1 MPLAIFFCYLQ
12 VMQFKT
18 IVGQKPLIQKL
29 IQTTKE
35 GRISH
40 AQLFLGAEGSGNL
53 ALAIAYAQY
62 INCLDASE
70 TDSCGVCSSCVK
82 YQKYIHPDL
91 HFTYPTISPNKLSV
105 ELISEFREAIIEN
118 PYLND
123 FDWLSKL
130 DSAGNKQGN
139 ITADE
144 CRDIIRKLGLK
155 AYEAKYKTII
165 IWMPE
170 YMKNEGNIL
179 LKLLEEPPENTLI
192 ILVANDTEKVLAT
205 ILSRAQLIKVP
216 QITDND
222 IEQVLT
228 TQHQIDA
235 NKAQALSRL
244 VSGNYNLALHL
255 IDIDHDDYL
264 SLFIDWMRKA
274 YTYNKMNKEGSA
286 TDELGLVVDR
296 LANAG
301 REQVKSFL
309 TYSSQMIRSAFI
321 FKYGH
326 ASLRKNSEAELA
338 FLNQFSS
345 VFTPDN
351 LGLISTAIDEAIFH
365 VERNASVR
373 IMYLNLSM
381 YIGKQL
387 QQVTAKK

>member
-1 MPLAIFFCYLQ
+1 
-12 VMQFKT
+12 MQFKT
-18 IVGQKPLIQKL
+18 IVGQKPLKQKL
-29 IQTTKE
+29 IQTTKD

-62 INCLDASE
+62 INCLNPSE
-70 TDSCGVCSSCVK
+70 EDSCGVCSSCVK

-91 HFTYPTISPNKLSV
+91 HFTYPTISPTKLSV
-105 ELISEFREAIIEN
+105 DLISDFREALLEN
-118 PYLND
+118 PYQND
-123 FDWLSKL
+123 FDWLSRL

-155 AYEAKYKTII
+155 AYEAKYKTLI

-205 ILSRAQLIKVP
+205 ILSRAQLVKVP
-216 QITDND
+216 QITDAD
-222 IEQVLT
+222 IEEVLT
-228 TQHQIDA
+228 EHHQIDV

-244 VSGNYNLALHL
+244 VSGNYNLALRL

-264 SLFIDWMRKA
+264 SLFIDWMRKS
-274 YTYNKMNKEGSA
+274 YTYNKAGKDGNT

-296 LANAG
+296 LASAG

-345 VFTPDN
+345 VFTPNN
-351 LGLISTAIDEAIFH
+351 LGLIAGALDEAIFH
-365 VERNASVR
+365 IERNASVK

-387 QQVTAKK
+387 QVVALKK

>member
-1 MPLAIFFCYLQ
+1 
-12 VMQFKT
+12 MQFKT

-62 INCLDASE
+62 INCLNPSE
-70 TDSCGVCSSCVK
+70 TDSCGECSSCVK

-91 HFTYPTISPNKLSV
+91 HFTYPTISPTKLSV
-105 ELISEFREAIIEN
+105 DLISEFREALIEN

-123 FDWLSKL
+123 FDWISKL

-144 CRDIIRKLGLK
+144 CRDIIRKLSLK

-192 ILVANDTEKVLAT
+192 LLVANDTEKVLAT

-228 TQHQIDA
+228 TKHHIDA
-235 NKAQALSRL
+235 SKAQALSRL
-244 VSGNYNLALHL
+244 VSGNYNLALRL

-274 YTYNKMNKEGSA
+274 YTYNKMNKDGSA

-387 QQVTAKK
+387 QQVAAKK